1 MDVKVLEETKER
13 IKAEIVGEDH
23 TLCNALR
30 EELWSDKTV
39 KVAGYHMEHPL
50 LGNPVI
56 LVESEKDAKKA
67 LFDAVER
74 LRKKNKEI
82 LELVKKLK

>member
-56 LVESEKDAKKA
+56 LVEAEKDAKKA

>member
-1 MDVKVLEETKER
+1 MDVKILEETKER
-13 IKAEIVGEDH
+13 IKAEIVGEDY

-56 LVESEKDAKKA
+56 LVESEKDVKKA